1 MFREFGVLIGVIMIV
16 MMMVIPVPPFL
27 LDFFILL
34 NISLSLTVLLVAMN
48 TKESLQFS
56 IFPSLLLITTLFR
69 LSLNIST
76 TRSILTMMNGG
87 EVIKAFGNFVVG
99 GQPVIGLVVFL
110 ILVIIQF
117 IVITKG
123 SERVAEVAARFTLD
137 AMPGKQM
144 SIDAD
149 LNAGL
154 INEEE
159 ARKRRQRIEREADF
173 YGAMDGASKFVK
185 GDAIASIIILV
196 VNVLG
201 GLIIGTL
208 IHGKSLAEAA
218 SVYTLLSVGDGL
230 VSQIPA
236 LLISTATGIIVT
248 RAASEGNLGEDMMR
262 QLFAYPRLLYVVSGV
277 ILILGLFTPIPD
289 FVTIPLSGLIA
300 YGGFVMSRSKRQEEE
315 LAASREQMEQES
327 EMTRGPESVM
337 SLLEIDPVEFEFGYG
352 LIPLADPN
360 QGGDLM
366 DRVLMIRRQ
375 LALELGFI
383 VPTIR
388 FRDNIQ
394 LKPNQYVI
402 KIKGNKVAQGEI
414 FIDRYLAMSPGI
426 EDDSVVGISTK
437 EPAFGLPA
445 LWVDEAMKERAEMSG
460 YTVVD
465 PPSVVATHL
474 TEILKRHAHELLGR
488 EETKGLID
496 YLKKSHPALVEEL
509 IPSQL
514 TIGEI
519 QKVLAK
525 LLKERVSIRNLVII
539 FEALANHA
547 AYTKNPDILTEYVRQ
562 ALSRQ
567 ITNTYAKEGSP
578 LKVIHVSPALEK
590 MIAESVQHTEQ
601 GSYLALSPDKSKEVY
616 DHLAKLVKKAEEM
629 GISPLLLSS
638 PATRLYLRQLLDRIM
653 PEIPVLSY
661 NELEPD
667 VEIQSIGM
675 VS

>member
-34 NISLSLTVLLVAMN
+34 NISLSLTILLVSMN

-69 LSLNIST
+69 LSLNVST
-76 TRSILTMMNGG
+76 TRSILTVMNGG

-99 GQPVIGLVVFL
+99 GQPIIGLVVFI

-159 ARKRRQRIEREADF
+159 ARRRRRRIEREADF

-185 GDAIASIIILV
+185 GDAIASIIILG

-201 GLIIGTL
+201 GLLIGTL

-248 RAASEGNLGEDMMR
+248 RAASEGNLGEDLLK
-262 QLFAYPRLLYVVSGV
+262 QLFSYPRLLYVVAGV
-277 ILILGLFTPIPD
+277 LFILGLSTPIPD
-289 FVTIPLSGLIA
+289 LVTIPLSGLIL
-300 YGGFVMSRSKRQEEE
+300 YGGYTMSKSKRVAMEKELERESQE
-315 LAASREQMEQES
+315 RES
-327 EMTRGPESVM
+327 EQVGGTESVM
-337 SLLEIDPVEFEFGYG
+337 SLLDIDPIEFEFGYG
-352 LIPLADPN
+352 MIPLADPN

-375 LALELGFI
+375 LAIDLGFI

-402 KIKGNKVAQGEI
+402 KIKGNKVAQGELL
-414 FIDRYLAMSPGI
+414 IDRYLAMSPGI
-426 EDDSVVGISTK
+426 EDDTIAGIPTT
-437 EPAFGLPA
+437 EPAFGLKA
-445 LWVDEAMKERAEMSG
+445 LWIDESMKEKAELAG

-474 TEILKRHAHELLGR
+474 SEILKRHAHELLGR

-496 YLKKSHPALVEEL
+496 HLRKSHPSLVEEVV
-509 IPSQL
+509 PSL
-514 TIGEI
+514 LSIGEI

-525 LLKERVSIRNLVII
+525 LLKERISIRNLVVI

-547 AYTKNPDILTEYVRQ
+547 SYTKNPDILTEYVRQ

-567 ITNTYAKEGSP
+567 ITYTYAKEGSP

-590 MIAESVQHTEQ
+590 VIAESVQHTEQ
-601 GSYLALSPDKSKEVY
+601 GSYLVLPPEKSKEVY
-616 DHLAKLVKKAEEM
+616 EHLAKLVKKAEEM
-629 GISPLLLSS
+629 GVSPLLLSS
-638 PATRLYLRQLLDRIM
+638 PATRIYLRQLLDRIM
-653 PEIPVLSY
+653 PDIPVLSY